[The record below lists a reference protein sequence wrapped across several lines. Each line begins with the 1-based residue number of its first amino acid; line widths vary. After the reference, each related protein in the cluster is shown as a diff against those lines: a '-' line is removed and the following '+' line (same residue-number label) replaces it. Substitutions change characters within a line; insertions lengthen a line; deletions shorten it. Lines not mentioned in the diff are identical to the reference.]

1 MFFLLFLEPL
11 PYDANF
17 IITFVLPIQIVSR
30 LAKMIR
36 QEIVT
41 VSFFPHSQNIVRMME
56 IVIETNWWWEYF
68 ACQDLFINL
77 CIDDNSRNHGKWCTF
92 VAQRT
97 KNFAIFW
104 PILAILSRIYE
115 LFDILFMGG
124 GVQKLTNKRYETMMS
139 VVMRVWWTIQ

>member
-56 IVIETNWWWEYF
+56 IVIETN
-68 ACQDLFINL
+68 
-77 CIDDNSRNHGKWCTF
+77 
-92 VAQRT
+92 
-97 KNFAIFW
+97 
-104 PILAILSRIYE
+104 
-115 LFDILFMGG
+115 
-124 GVQKLTNKRYETMMS
+124 
-139 VVMRVWWTIQ
+139 